1 MPVPDSRLTPP
12 AKPRAAVTA
21 ELESVRAAL
30 TAARSAAD
38 RLTGQLHA
46 LGDPVVLRSSA
57 EHLTGQISDLE
68 QEYDAIRLSIDALDT
83 ANAELQSR
91 FSPALGRRTAEIFG
105 ELTGH
110 RYRNVL
116 LDRDLRLS
124 AEPAGNM
131 VYRDA
136 SLLSAGTADQLYL
149 AARLAICDLVLPKEN
164 KVPII
169 LDDALANFDDDRCA
183 AALRWLKQ
191 AAQDRQILLFTC
203 HSREAAFF
211 SGDEKVS
218 VQRLTDAV

>member
-1 MPVPDSRLTPP
+1 MEANLQKYL
-12 AKPRAAVTA
+12 AFVTTV
-21 ELESVRAAL
+21 ERGSI
-30 TAARSAAD
+30 SKAAD
-38 RLTGQLHA
+38 DLHYSQS
-46 LGDPVVLRSSA
+46 GVSRM
-57 EHLTGQISDLE
+57 ISDLE